1 MKTLLKKTIWLV
13 IYLLPLLAIIYY
25 RAFLF
30 TADFNQPV
38 DNALQSASEKAGFT
52 IPSYQLGYNEQSLY
66 DKYISRSATDQNV
79 NATPNQYTQTDYS
92 NHQLQHQHNEPVSND
107 NDAGIQYQGYT
118 YETTETADQSNVSA
132 APEKADEME
141 KIITAV
147 KDTVSETLET
157 FMQDNEQDAA
167 DSITILSAKELLFKA
182 RLAYWNGD
190 LKTAESTYIQLT
202 EVVDS
207 DPNAY
212 GELGNLYYMQAKWK
226 LASDAYYHAALKLK
240 NNDNLYQAQHLL
252 RIIRG
257 LDSETADKLQ
267 AELGQTS

>member
-1 MKTLLKKTIWLV
+1 MKTLLKKIIWLV
-13 IYLLPLLAIIYY
+13 IYLLPLLALIYY

-38 DNALQSASEKAGFT
+38 DNALQSASDKAGFT
-52 IPSYQLGYNEQSLY
+52 IPSYQLGYDEQSLY
-66 DKYISRSATDQNV
+66 EKYISQSGTAQSPGVKPD
-79 NATPNQYTQTDYS
+79 
-92 NHQLQHQHNEPVSND
+92 QLQHEHNEIVNHD
-107 NDAGIQYQGYT
+107 DVGMQYQGYT
-118 YETTETADQSNVSA
+118 YDAAEATDQSNISTS
-132 APEKADEME
+132 PEAGDEME

-147 KDTVSETLET
+147 KDTVSETLEAL
-157 FMQDNEQDAA
+157 MQDNEQGTA
-167 DSITILSAKELLFKA
+167 DNASILSAKELLFKA

-190 LKTAESTYIQLT
+190 LKTAESAYIQLT
-202 EVVDS
+202 EVVDN

-267 AELGQTS
+267 VELGQTS